1 MDIDAQQLVQD
12 SGAVWSRGHKGELEV
27 HAAGVS
33 ALCLCPAS
41 VVTYTL
47 PLFGILEVALD
58 GPQCNILH
66 LNYTKLAMCH

>member
-12 SGAVWSRGHKGELEV
+12 SGAVWSQGRKGELEV
-27 HAAGVS
+27 HTAGVS
-33 ALCLCPAS
+33 ALFLCPPS

-47 PLFGILEVALD
+47 PLFGILD
-58 GPQCNILH
+58 IPQCNILH